1 LDIQLLKMLKSG
13 ILVIMFIGESQCAHL
28 TFVGSGDYLAS
39 FYLII
44 IFDLLKNITC
54 LPINGN
60 SV

>member
-1 LDIQLLKMLKSG
+1 MLKSG